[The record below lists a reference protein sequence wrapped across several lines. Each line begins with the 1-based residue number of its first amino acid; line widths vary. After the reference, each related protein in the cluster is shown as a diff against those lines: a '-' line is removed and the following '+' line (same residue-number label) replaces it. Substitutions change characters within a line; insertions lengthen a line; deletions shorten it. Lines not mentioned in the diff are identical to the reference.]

1 LRKEKKEQSKTYATP
16 TRSFLK
22 EEEEEEQKL
31 ISSHRRH
38 SPPLDRRMSSAS
50 YYSTPATTARPIYL
64 PKPRSRF
71 LATGAARLPS
81 RVLAICS
88 LSWPL
93 LSGGLFSLPQ
103 PLQGYPCSIAPIACL
118 LPCLLSLSLS
128 LSLL

>member
-1 LRKEKKEQSKTYATP
+1 VSKRPAEGERTEQNLTA

-22 EEEEEEQKL
+22 EEEEEQK
-31 ISSHRRH
+31 HRRH
-38 SPPLDRRMSSAS
+38 SPPVGRRMSSAN
-50 YYSTPATTARPIYL
+50 YYSTTATTARPIYL